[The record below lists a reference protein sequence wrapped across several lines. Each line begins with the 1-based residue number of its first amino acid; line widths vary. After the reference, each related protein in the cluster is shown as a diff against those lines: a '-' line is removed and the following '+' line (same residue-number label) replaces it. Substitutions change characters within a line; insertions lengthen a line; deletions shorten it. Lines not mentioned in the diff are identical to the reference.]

1 MFVRGLRKNPSISY
15 EIECYD
21 FFRLQILTDYG
32 TIFIMLF
39 AFCFP
44 PAHLVSYTIGERLRE
59 EKQVQRVMGVDLLT
73 YWAAVIVWDLAV
85 SLTKFFVT
93 TVTFLF
99 SCITGYIYPR
109 PKSSA

>member
-1 MFVRGLRKNPSISY
+1 MFVRGLRKTPSISY

-59 EKQVQRVMGVDLLT
+59 EKQVQRVMGVDLFT
-73 YWAAVIVWDLAV
+73 YWAAVIVWDMAV
-85 SLTKFFVT
+85 SQCG
-93 TVTFLF
+93 
-99 SCITGYIYPR
+99 SCEFCVV
-109 PKSSA
+109 

>member
-1 MFVRGLRKNPSISY
+1 MKLN
-15 EIECYD
+15 D

-59 EKQVQRVMGVDLLT
+59 EKQVQRVMGVDLFT
-73 YWAAVIVWDLAV
+73 YWAAVIVWDMAV
-85 SLTKFFVT
+85 SQSGTLFHFRVFVLLCET
-93 TVTFLF
+93 A
-99 SCITGYIYPR
+99 SP
-109 PKSSA
+109 